1 MLTIH
6 RIRTSLD
13 NPNESSVRELITV
26 KMEIQEIMKGNFSS
40 FMQKEI
46 FEQPESVENTMRGRV
61 NFENNSVL
69 LGGIKDHMN
78 EIRRSRRLLFI
89 ACGTSYH
96 SAIATRQLL
105 EELTE
110 LPVMV
115 DLASDFLD
123 RNTPVFRDDVCFFI
137 SQSGETADTLMSLRY
152 CKQRGALIVGVTN
165 TVGSSICRESHC
177 GVHLNAGPEIGVA
190 STKAYTSQFIALV
203 LFGLMMCDD
212 KISMKERR
220 ATIIKGLKDLPD
232 QIKEVLAIDGEIHKL
247 AEELYLQKSLLVMG
261 RGFNYATC
269 LEGALKI
276 KELTYMHSEG
286 ILAGELKHGP
296 LALVDQAMPLLMVVT
311 RDPVYTKCMNALQQ
325 VMARKGNPIVICNK
339 GDEETRK
346 CAYKTIEVP
355 ASVDCLQGVLTIIP
369 MQLLSL
375 HIAELRKCDV
385 DCPRNL
391 AKSVT
396 VE

>member
-1 MLTIH
+1 L
-6 RIRTSLD
+6 L
-13 NPNESSVRELITV
+13 LI
-26 KMEIQEIMKGNFSS
+26 G
-40 FMQKEI
+40 
-46 FEQPESVENTMRGRV
+46 
-61 NFENNSVL
+61 
-69 LGGIKDHMN
+69 
-78 EIRRSRRLLFI
+78 
-89 ACGTSYH
+89 CGTSYH

-123 RNTPVFRDDVCFFI
+123 RNTPIFRDDVCFFI
-137 SQSGETADTLMSLRY
+137 SQSGETADTLLALRY

-177 GVHLNAGPEIGVA
+177 GVHINAGPEIGVA
-190 STKAYTSQFIALV
+190 STKAYTSQFISLV
-203 LFGLMMCDD
+203 MFALMMCEDR
-212 KISMKERR
+212 ISIQPRR
-220 ATIIKGLKDLPD
+220 SEIIQGLKNLPD
-232 QIKEVLAIDGEIHKL
+232 QIKEVLAVDSTVAEL
-247 AEELYLQKSLLVMG
+247 AKELYVHKSMLVMG
-261 RGFNYATC
+261 RGYNFATC

-296 LALVDQAMPLLMVVT
+296 LALIDKVMPLIMIAT
-311 RDPVYTKCMNALQQ
+311 RDPVYVKCINALQQ
-325 VMARKGNPIVICNK
+325 VTARDGRPIVVCEK
-339 GDEETRK
+339 GDMETQK
-346 CAYKTIEVP
+346 FASKIIEVP
-355 ASVDCLQGVLTIIP
+355 HTVDCLQGILTVIP
-369 MQLLSL
+369 MQLLSY
-375 HIAELRKCDV
+375 HIAVLRGCNV